1 MHQLS
6 TCFAVFSLALLF
18 LWGIAVTADDCMS
31 CGLPD
36 FYYPFTPDTGPATG
50 PSDGGGSP
58 GGNTGPS
65 SGGGSSDGPS
75 AGSGSGGSG
84 SGGSDSQ
91 PSGSSGASA
100 ESFLLE
106 ARSLFQKGMYN
117 ESLAAYNRTVAADP
131 ASFAAWMGK
140 GSTETALGMFG
151 QALSSF
157 ERAAKIKPDDP
168 DPWVSRG
175 EVLLA
180 AGDPAAATAAFDRAL
195 VIHPGLAA
203 ALDGKVRAEN
213 LELSASSPAP
223 GETPAPEETPAGL
236 PGTTVPANATPAGTG
251 EQAPKSPLATAS
263 LALAFLVPAVLASRR
278 RG

>member
-1 MHQLS
+1 MYRLS
-6 TCFAVFSLALLF
+6 PRFAVFSLAVLL
-18 LWGIAVTADDCMS
+18 LVGIAVTADDCLS

-36 FYYPFTPDTGPATG
+36 FYDPFTPDTGPATG
-50 PSDGGGSP
+50 PSDSGGSS
-58 GGNTGPS
+58 GGTTGPS

-75 AGSGSGGSG
+75 GGSGSGGTG

-100 ESFLLE
+100 EAFLLE

-131 ASFAAWMGK
+131 ASFGAWMGK
-140 GSTETALGMFG
+140 GSTETALGMFES
-151 QALSSF
+151 ALSSF
-157 ERAAKIKPDDP
+157 DRASKIKPGDP
-168 DPWVSRG
+168 DPWVRRG

-180 AGDPAAATAAFDRAL
+180 AGDPAGATAAFDRAL

-213 LELSASSPAP
+213 LELLLSSPTP
-223 GETPAPEETPAGL
+223 NETPAPEETPTKL
-236 PGTTVPANATPAGTG
+236 PGTPVPGNTTPAGTG
-251 EQAPKSPLATAS
+251 EQSHKSPFATAS

>member
-1 MHQLS
+1 MHRLS
-6 TCFAVFSLALLF
+6 PCLAVVSLALLF
-18 LWGIAVTADDCMS
+18 LLGIVVSADDCMS

-36 FYYPFTPDTGPATG
+36 FYDPFTPDTGPATG
-50 PSDGGGSP
+50 PSGGGGSS

-75 AGSGSGGSG
+75 AGSGSGGTS
-84 SGGSDSQ
+84 SGGSGSQ
-91 PSGSSGASA
+91 TSGSSGASA
-100 ESFLLE
+100 EAFLLE

-157 ERAAKIKPDDP
+157 ERAAKIKPGDP

-203 ALDGKVRAEN
+203 ALDGKARAQN
-213 LELSASSPAP
+213 LEQLLSSPV
-223 GETPAPEETPAGL
+223 PEETPAPVETPAGQ
-236 PGTTVPANATPAGTG
+236 PGTPVPANVTPAGTG
-251 EQAPKSPLATAS
+251 EQAQKSPLAPAS

>member
-1 MHQLS
+1 MHRLS
-6 TCFAVFSLALLF
+6 TCFAVVSLALF
-18 LWGIAVTADDCMS
+18 LLLGIIVSADDCG

-36 FYYPFTPDTGPATG
+36 FYDPSTPDTGPATG

-75 AGSGSGGSG
+75 TGSGSGGSG

-213 LELSASSPAP
+213 LGLSASSPTP

-236 PGTTVPANATPAGTG
+236 PRTPVPANATPAGTG